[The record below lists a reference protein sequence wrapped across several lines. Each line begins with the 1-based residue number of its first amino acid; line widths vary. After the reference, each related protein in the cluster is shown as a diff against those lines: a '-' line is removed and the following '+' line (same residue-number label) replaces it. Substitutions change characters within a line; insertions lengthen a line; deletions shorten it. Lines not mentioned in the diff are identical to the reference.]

1 MKLDTEVLIIG
12 GGILGTSVARELSRY
27 RVDTTLVEREVDF
40 GWGST
45 KASATVVC
53 QGGDCLEF
61 RKEYRNS
68 RFVWDSIPLMEPL
81 CRELDVP
88 FKRIGSLSLIRNNNE
103 LVKYQK
109 MKNLADKYLPDL
121 EPHQWIDRDTLRRIE
136 PHLTRD
142 VIGALYDPKPA
153 VTDPVRLSIALAE
166 NARENGTNIM
176 LGTEVVSISRGTDSF
191 EVQTTEGL
199 IRTRFIVNAAGVY
212 VDKIAAMVDADEF
225 VVYPVKAWIGVLDK
239 KVGDIIRHVVTAR
252 PSRPGELIFVNPT
265 VHGNIFFGIPLQL
278 NKRGDYS
285 STRRMSQAGFATIRS
300 LVPDVSEKDIINS
313 FAGYIMYRN
322 YELGWHECV
331 VAASRKIPRFINF
344 CIGFPGVSAAPAAS
358 KEVIRLLSSEG
369 LQTVEKE
376 SFKASGR
383 AIPDFSEASD
393 EEKKKLIQKD
403 SRYGHVVCRCE
414 TVTEGEIVE
423 AIKRGATTMD
433 GVKYRTRAG
442 MGRCQGGFCSPR
454 VARILA
460 RELNVPEE
468 QVTKKGKTSRLL
480 LYKSK
485 ELLEGA
491 VNEPA

>member
-1 MKLDTEVLIIG
+1 MKVWDTEVLIIG
-12 GGILGTSVARELSRY
+12 GGILGTAVARELSRY
-27 RVDTTLVEREVDF
+27 NVETTLVEKEVDF

-61 RKEYRNS
+61 RKEYHNS
-68 RFVWDSIPLMEPL
+68 RFVWESIPLMEPL
-81 CRELDVP
+81 CKELDVP
-88 FKRIGSLSLIRNNNE
+88 FRRMGSLSIIRNNME

-109 MKNLADKYLPDL
+109 MKSLAEKWLPDL
-121 EPHQWIDRDTLRRIE
+121 EPHQWIDRDSLRRME

-176 LGTEVVSISRGTDSF
+176 LGTEVMSITAGVDKF
-191 EVQTTEGL
+191 EVQTTQGL
-199 IRTRFIVNAAGVY
+199 VRSAFIVNAAGVY
-212 VDKIAAMVDADEF
+212 VDKVAAMVNADDF
-225 VVYPVKAWIGVLDK
+225 VIYPVKAWIGVLDK
-239 KVGDIIRHVVTAR
+239 KAGGLINHVIAAR

-265 VHGNIFFGIPLQL
+265 VHDNIFFGIPLQL

-285 STRRMSQAGFATIRS
+285 SPRRMAQAGLRTLKE
-300 LVPDVSEKDIINS
+300 LVPDASEKDIINS
-313 FAGYIMYRN
+313 FTGYIMYRN

-331 VAASRKIPRFINF
+331 VAPSRRIPRLINL
-344 CIGFPGVSAAPAAS
+344 CIGFPGVSAAPAAA
-358 KEVIRLLSSEG
+358 KEAVRLLSQEG
-369 LQTVEKE
+369 LKIKEKKN
-376 SFKASGR
+376 FRPRAR
-383 AIPDFSEASD
+383 AIADFSEVSD
-393 EEKKKLIQKD
+393 EEKAKLIKKD

-423 AIKRGATTMD
+423 AIKRGATTVD

-442 MGRCQGGFCSPR
+442 MGRCQGGFCGPR
-454 VARILA
+454 VAKILA
-460 RELNVPEE
+460 RELNIPEE
-468 QVTKKGKTSRLL
+468 QVTKKGGESRLL

-485 ELLEGA
+485 ELFEGG
-491 VNEPA
+491 EK

>member
-1 MKLDTEVLIIG
+1 MKVVDTEVLIIG
-12 GGILGTSVARELSRY
+12 GGILGTVVARELSRY
-27 RVDTTLVEREVDF
+27 KVETTLVEKEVDF

-68 RFVWDSIPLMEPL
+68 KFVWESIPLMEPL
-81 CRELDVP
+81 CRELNVP
-88 FKRIGSLSLIRNNNE
+88 FKRIGSLSIIRNNAE

-109 MKNLADKYLPDL
+109 MKSLAEKWLPDV
-121 EPHQWIDRDTLRRIE
+121 EPQQWISRDALREME
-136 PHLTRD
+136 PHLTKD

-166 NARENGTNIM
+166 NARDNGTNIM
-176 LGTEVVSISRGTDSF
+176 LGAEVLSITAEVDQF
-191 EVQTTEGL
+191 EVQTTQGL
-199 IRTRFIVNAAGVY
+199 VRARFIVNAAGVFA
-212 VDKIAAMVDADEF
+212 DKIAAMVNADDF
-225 VVYPVKAWIGVLDK
+225 VLYPVKGWIGVLDK
-239 KVGDIIRHVVTAR
+239 KAGGLVNHVITAR
-252 PSRPGELIFVNPT
+252 PSRPGQLIFVNPT
-265 VHGNIFFGIPLQL
+265 VHDNIFFGIPLQL

-285 STRRMSQAGFATIRS
+285 STRRMAQEGFSTLQELA
-300 LVPDVSEKDIINS
+300 PDASEKDIINS

-331 VAASRKIPRFINF
+331 VAPSRSVPRFINL
-344 CIGFPGVSAAPAAS
+344 CIGFPGVSASPAAA
-358 KEVIRLLSSEG
+358 KETVRLLIHEG
-369 LQTVEKE
+369 LKAVENPK
-376 SFKASGR
+376 FKPNVKALT
-383 AIPDFSEASD
+383 DFSEASD
-393 EEKKKLIQKD
+393 ADKAKLIAKD

-442 MGRCQGGFCSPR
+442 MGRCQGGFCGPR
-454 VARILA
+454 VAKILA

-468 QVTKKGKTSRLL
+468 QITKKGEESRLL

-485 ELLEGA
+485 ELLAGG
-491 VNEPA
+491 NE